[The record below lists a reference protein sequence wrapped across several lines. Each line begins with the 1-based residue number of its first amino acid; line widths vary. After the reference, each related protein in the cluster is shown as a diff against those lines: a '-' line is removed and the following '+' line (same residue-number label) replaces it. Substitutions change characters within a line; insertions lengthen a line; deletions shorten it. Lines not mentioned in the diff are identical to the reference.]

1 MTEIKVNPSQYI
13 KDISKDYSIYVCENR
28 AVPRVT
34 DGLKDAQRKALWLV
48 RNKADKIKTVS
59 LAGEMISSNLYLHG
73 DQSAAGAISML
84 AAPFC
89 NNIPLLH
96 GIGQFGTRVAP
107 VEGIGAPRY
116 TYVKRG
122 KAAQELIFP
131 DLNIVPLK
139 ENYDGSA
146 MEPMTFLPI
155 IPTVLLNGVSGIAVG
170 WSTDILPRKLSDI
183 IDATIAALDG
193 KKIKTLTP
201 TYSYLDCKVENIEG
215 NSWRFSG
222 KCKIKDS
229 STIIVT
235 ELPPDLTLEKFKD
248 KLNIME
254 EEGKINTYIDRSTE
268 NIEVTIKFSRGAI
281 KDWTEEKAIDF
292 LKLSQKKSERI
303 VVIGWNGH
311 SIIQYKTAEEVVRDF
326 VQWRLD
332 WYVKRY
338 ENMLLV
344 DFEELRFWKGVKAC
358 FDGKLPVKLPKKKNK
373 SEVEK
378 EVSSLTKGLELTDQQ
393 ISRIVGLPTY
403 KWALD
408 EYDNVQ
414 EKIKNLEGNIKDYEI
429 ILGDDNIIKGIYRE
443 ELQALKKNKFV

>member
-96 GIGQFGTRVAP
+96 GIGSFGTRVAP

-122 KAAQELIFP
+122 KAAQELMFP
-131 DLNIVPLK
+131 DLNIVPLR
-139 ENYDGSA
+139 ENYDGST
-146 MEPMTFLPI
+146 MEPETFLPV

-193 KKIKTLTP
+193 KKVKTLVP
-201 TYSYLDCKVENIEG
+201 TYSYLQCNVQHIED
-215 NSWRFSG
+215 NSWRFTG
-222 KCKIKDS
+222 KCEVTDT
-229 STIIVT
+229 STVVVT

-248 KLNIME
+248 KLNTME

-268 NIEVTIKFSRGAI
+268 NIEVTVKFARGAV
-281 KDWTEEKAIDF
+281 KGWTEEKAIEF

-311 SIIQYKTAEEVVRDF
+311 SIVQYKSAEQLVKDF
-326 VQWRLD
+326 VEWRLG

-338 ENMLLV
+338 ENMLLE
-344 DFEELRFWKGVKAC
+344 DHDELKFWKGVKAC
-358 FDGKLPVKLPKKKNK
+358 FDGKLPAKLPKKQNK
-373 SEVEK
+373 AEVESEVK
-378 EVSSLTKGLELTDQQ
+378 GLTKGLDLSDGQ
-393 ISRIVGLPTY
+393 INKIIGLPTY

-408 EYDNVQ
+408 EYENVKS
-414 EKIKNLEGNIKDYEI
+414 KISDLEANIADYTA
-429 ILGDDNIIKGIYRE
+429 ILSNDDLIKGIYRE
-443 ELQALKKNKFV
+443 ELQALKKEKFV

>member
-1 MTEIKVNPSQYI
+1 MTEIKVTPSQYI

-34 DGLKDAQRKALWLV
+34 DGLKDAQRKALWLL

-73 DQSAAGAISML
+73 DASAAGAISML

-96 GIGQFGTRVAP
+96 GIGSFGTRVAP

-122 KAAQELIFP
+122 KAAQELVFP
-131 DLNIVPLK
+131 DLDIVPQR
-139 ENYDGSA
+139 ENYDGST
-146 MEPMTFLPI
+146 MEPETFLPI

-183 IDATIAALDG
+183 IDATIASLDG
-193 KKIKTLTP
+193 KKVKPLVP
-201 TYSYLDCKVENIEG
+201 TYSYLDCGVEHIEA
-215 NSWRFSG
+215 NSWRFTG
-222 KCKIKDS
+222 KCKITDS
-229 STIIVT
+229 STIVVT

-248 KLNIME
+248 KLNTME

-268 NIEVTIKFSRGAI
+268 NIEVTVKFTRGSIKN
-281 KDWTEEKAIDF
+281 WTEAQAIEF

-311 SIIQYKTAEEVVRDF
+311 SIVQYPNAEDVVKDF
-326 VQWRLD
+326 VDWRLG

-338 ENMLLV
+338 ENMLFV
-344 DFEELRFWKGVKAC
+344 DFDELKFWKAVKAC
-358 FDGKLPVKLPKKKNK
+358 FDGKLPAKLPKKKNK
-373 SEVEK
+373 AEVEL
-378 EVSSLTKGLELTDQQ
+378 EVESLTKGLDISAQQ
-393 ISRIVGLPTY
+393 VNKIVSLPSY
-403 KWALD
+403 KWAID
-408 EYDNVQ
+408 EYENVKN
-414 EKIKNLEGNIKDYEI
+414 KIETLEANIKDYEA
-429 ILGDDNIIKGIYRE
+429 ILSSDALIKGIYKE
-443 ELQALKKNKFV
+443 ELQALKKEKFV